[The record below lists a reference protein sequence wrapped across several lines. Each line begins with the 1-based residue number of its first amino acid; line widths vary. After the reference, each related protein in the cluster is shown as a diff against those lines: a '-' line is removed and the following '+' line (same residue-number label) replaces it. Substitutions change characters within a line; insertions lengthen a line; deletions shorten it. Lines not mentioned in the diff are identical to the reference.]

1 MLYFAYGSNLNW
13 HQMKNKRCPGSK
25 YIQSY
30 ILKGYKLIFSHRN
43 PNNKHGHANIEKNKN
58 FSVPGAI
65 WNLTKNH
72 ESTLDDYEAVNYN
85 PQYYYKEYFRWKGK
99 KVLIYIQK
107 IYTKRKPASSYLHTI
122 IEGYK
127 DCNIDMNYLKK
138 RISNYT
144 ISYKVHW

>member
-13 HQMKNKRCPGSK
+13 HQMKEERCPGSK

-43 PNNKHGHANIEKNKN
+43 PNNKYGHANIEKNKN

-65 WNLTKNH
+65 WNLTKKH

-99 KVLIYIQK
+99 RVLVYIQK

-127 DCNIDMNYLKK
+127 DCNLDMSYLKK

-144 ISYKVHW
+144 LSYKVHW